1 MGILS
6 GLKNFGVDMDGDI
19 YGDNKA
25 KQQAE
30 EEAQTAARLAAA
42 DEARKAAEAAKKK
55 QDEEPSLL
63 LARSYECPVCDRP
76 FKSLGVKANRARMV
90 NSDIDLRPVY
100 EPVDM
105 LKYAVIA
112 CPNCGYAALTRNFQN
127 ITTNQKKV
135 VREKICGNFKPIR
148 NNDAKTVYSY
158 DDAMGRYQ
166 MAFATAMATVAKPS
180 EKAYLCLSMSWL
192 ARGQRKSLADTDF
205 DYIKKLDECKVA
217 ERELQRKA
225 LEGFIYARQTEDYPM
240 CGNMDQYTV
249 DYIIAAMYFKT
260 REFESAMKL
269 LPDILVSSSANRRV
283 KEKARDLKDRILAIK
298 ASNKAPT
305 EEEMPD

>member
-1 MGILS
+1 MESYSDLVPFQSEIGNYPIKVTALGGLDEMG
-6 GLKNFGVDMDGDI
+6 KNCYVIEVNEDAFIIEAGFKYPSANIPGVDI
-19 YGDNKA
+19 II
-25 KQQAE
+25 
-30 EEAQTAARLAAA
+30 
-42 DEARKAAEAAKKK
+42 
-55 QDEEPSLL
+55 P
-63 LARSYECPVCDRP
+63 
-76 FKSLGVKANRARMV
+76 
-90 NSDIDLRPVY
+90 
-100 EPVDM
+100 
-105 LKYAVIA
+105 
-112 CPNCGYAALTRNFQN
+112 
-127 ITTNQKKV
+127 
-135 VREKICGNFKPIR
+135 
-148 NNDAKTVYSY
+148 
-158 DDAMGRYQ
+158 
-166 MAFATAMATVAKPS
+166 
-180 EKAYLCLSMSWL
+180 
-192 ARGQRKSLADTDF
+192 DF

-225 LEGFIYARQTEDYPM
+225 LEGFVYARQTEDYPM